1 MSRPAPESVPAT
13 RAASPICGARGA
25 PCRLCAAIVPIL
37 ALGLAACAGLH
48 RGQSAAS
55 AAPNASGSST
65 TADSSAQG
73 APPAAENTSGEADT
87 GSSAP
92 GTSAPQGQGESGPAG
107 SAEAAG
113 GAGAPPPG
121 ATVSITYAHRGD
133 YLAGLS
139 VSKFNG
145 AEVVE
150 TRGLDARH
158 VASIIRFDGG
168 ITVWEIKPDTGM
180 FSKLPV
186 VGSGSKYAVKS
197 VTYGRLPDNF
207 AQTTPDSGSPEP
219 LEPGHYYV
227 FAAQR
232 ASGAMSYE
240 VARVED
246 DGSLDAY
253 EAEPRAG
260 TSYLLCCN
268 LSADFV
274 QPPSPLVP
282 GGAADNP

>member
-1 MSRPAPESVPAT
+1 MSRCAPESGPAI
-13 RAASPICGARGA
+13 RAASATRGA
-25 PCRLCAAIVPIL
+25 PRLRRCVSAANVSIL
-37 ALGLAACAGLH
+37 VLAFAACSGLH
-48 RGQSAAS
+48 RGQSATSAASNAGASSSANSSAEGTPAAESTPGEAGAEAGAPDAS
-55 AAPNASGSST
+55 AAQAQGDNNQSDSGETAGAPNAS
-65 TADSSAQG
+65 
-73 APPAAENTSGEADT
+73 
-87 GSSAP
+87 
-92 GTSAPQGQGESGPAG
+92 
-107 SAEAAG
+107 
-113 GAGAPPPG
+113 PPPG

-139 VSKFNG
+139 VSKFSG
-145 AEVVE
+145 AETVE
-150 TRGLDARH
+150 TRGVDAQH

-168 ITVWEIKPDTGM
+168 ITVWEIKPESGM

-186 VGSGSKYAVKS
+186 VGSGSQYAVKS
-197 VTYGRLPDNF
+197 VTYGKLPDHF

-232 ASGAMSYE
+232 ASGTMSYE
-240 VARVED
+240 AVRVED

-274 QPPSPLVP
+274 QPPSPLMP
-282 GGAADNP
+282 GASGDNP

>member
-1 MSRPAPESVPAT
+1 MSRPAPETGPAI
-13 RAASPICGARGA
+13 RAAPVICDARRVR
-25 PCRLCAAIVPIL
+25 CCMVAAIVSIL
-37 ALGLAACAGLH
+37 GFGLAACAGLH
-48 RGQSAAS
+48 RGQSAPSAASNAS
-55 AAPNASGSST
+55 AS
-65 TADSSAQG
+65 SSANSSAEG
-73 APPAAENTSGEADT
+73 TPAAESSPGEAGAGAGAPDAS
-87 GSSAP
+87 GAP
-92 GTSAPQGQGESGPAG
+92 GEQGDGGQAAG
-107 SAEAAG
+107 AEAAG

-133 YLAGLS
+133 YLAALS

-150 TRGLDARH
+150 TRGLDAQH
-158 VASIIRFDGG
+158 VASVIRFDGG

-197 VTYGRLPDNF
+197 VTYGKLPEYF

-232 ASGAMSYE
+232 ASGTMSYE
-240 VARVED
+240 VVRVED

-268 LSADFV
+268 VSADFV

-282 GGAADNP
+282 GGAGGNP